1 MVFRSDLPGQSAQ
14 VALAELI
21 STRGPLANQV
31 KVRAQEI
38 AAHEGKVANILLDLW
53 ENHGVGDLTKG
64 QLRLCVPFELREAV
78 EQIFSHDPDFIDDA
92 GQTAVHAVAH
102 TAFGDLFLWSE
113 RHWLV
118 HVNVVLG
125 LVEAPFLHR
134 PATGS
139 HPDSV
144 VLEMLLRAEGP
155 LLDMAD
161 ADGNPMF
168 QRAQSAFDP
177 LPRMVIYAPGK
188 AITADPEPSFETL
201 YAAHYPEWLADRA
214 RSKTWY
220 LSDLAT
226 GRPNIRKIGVEG

>member
-14 VALAELI
+14 AALAALLAE
-21 STRGPLANQV
+21 RGPLANKV
-31 KVRAQEI
+31 AVRAQEI

-64 QLRLCVPFELREAV
+64 QLRLCVPSELREGV
-78 EQIFSHDPDFIDDA
+78 ELIFRHDPDFIDDA
-92 GQTAVHAVAH
+92 GQPAVHAVAH

-118 HVNVVLG
+118 HVNIVLG

-134 PATGS
+134 PASRS
-139 HPDSV
+139 HPDTV
-144 VLEMLLRAEGP
+144 ALDMLLRAEGP
-155 LLDMAD
+155 LLDMVD
-161 ADGNPMF
+161 AEGNPMF
-168 QRAQSAFDP
+168 ERARSAFDP

-188 AITADPEPSFETL
+188 AMTADPIPSFDQL

-214 RSKTWY
+214 RSKVWY
-220 LSDLAT
+220 LSDIAT
-226 GRPNIRKIGVEG
+226 GRPNIRKIGAAG